1 MAEQKSL
8 FDRLKTLFSTNVI
21 VRNVGGKKLKVI
33 DTARYQADGNPHTS
47 KVIDRY
53 GRLHGTRGTP
63 ISAYNQYNSFSATK
77 IDLYTDYE
85 AMDTDA
91 IISSAL
97 DIYADEC
104 LGSDTLIPL
113 LNDKKFTIKEL
124 YENNVQNFWVY
135 GLDAFGNFTP
145 SLAEKVVYKGKRQTY
160 VVTLDDGT
168 EIVAT
173 DNHVFVKSD
182 NEQVQLKDLKVGDG
196 LMVLPTKNS
205 NTRTMKNYEMIRNFD
220 GKFDYTH
227 RIVSNKVPFLLEE
240 RRQVGTSDLHTHHID
255 FDKRNNE
262 PSNLT
267 VLQRKDHIRLHQN
280 HNTNM
285 WEKRRLDQSWMT
297 YLLEKTRE
305 GHSKYWND
313 STKRLKSEQQKKFM
327 TSFVSD
333 MTHEERCNTFANYGK
348 KNGMFGKGH
357 KLIGKL
363 NGRYNESIVHFE
375 DLDISKVE
383 KFIFK
388 NYNGS
393 FKDNLEEKLRHNY
406 GLPPSQFDKLTKY
419 LCSKYNVKTVQ
430 SLPRKMS
437 FLHYKEMLPIIR
449 KYCIDNGITWREMTD
464 VANQFDISTRQ
475 FRFLIEESGY
485 KTFGKFLQTNNHKIV
500 SIEKGGIVD
509 VYDIVNVGDTHLFA
523 IETNDGGKCYVHNC
537 TLKNDFGN
545 VLTIKTDN
553 DNIRKILQNLFYDI
567 LNIEYNLWPWIRNLC
582 KYGDNYLFLDI
593 KEGLGVTNVVPLS
606 SYEILRDEG
615 TDPEHIY
622 LTKFIYEGPLGKG
635 EFQNYE
641 IAHFRLLGD
650 TNFLPY
656 GKSILE
662 GGRKLYKQLVLME
675 DAMLI
680 HRIMRAP
687 EKRVFKI
694 DIGNIPPAEVDQYM
708 QNIMNQMKKTP
719 VVNEQTGQYNLK
731 YNMQNILEDFYLP
744 VRGGQAG
751 TTIETLPGLQYQAI
765 EDVEYL
771 KNKIFAALK
780 VPKAFLG
787 YDEGL
792 EGKATLAALDIRF
805 ARTIERI
812 QRIVVS
818 ELTKIAIAHLYSQG
832 YENSDLV
839 NFELSLTGPSIIYE
853 QEKIALMKER
863 VDLANSLVESKLLS
877 LKYIY
882 KNIFNL
888 SDDEADFEQNEII
901 EDIKLKFRQSQIES
915 EGNDPQLTKES
926 FGTPH
931 DLATMNIYGG
941 KKSQPI
947 NDIEVPE
954 GGWPGA
960 GRPPEHGST
969 YGTDDSSFG
978 RDPIGKKD
986 ISKTLSLSKKIK
998 HDYKGDSPL
1007 SLEGHELSKE
1017 MEKMIH
1023 SMNSYGIKTKSIIS
1037 ESLKKPD
1044 EKKDQSS
1051 LLDEN
1056 FLLEEM

>member
-1 MAEQKSL
+1 MAQKSI
-8 FDRLKTLFSTNVI
+8 FDRLKTLFSTNVV
-21 VRNVGGKKLKVI
+21 VRNVGGKRLKVI

-63 ISAYNQYNSFSATK
+63 ISVYNQYNSFSATK

-97 DIYADEC
+97 DIYADE
-104 LGSDTLIPL
+104 S
-113 LNDKKFTIKEL
+113 
-124 YENNVQNFWVY
+124 
-135 GLDAFGNFTP
+135 
-145 SLAEKVVYKGKRQTY
+145 
-160 VVTLDDGT
+160 
-168 EIVAT
+168 
-173 DNHVFVKSD
+173 
-182 NEQVQLKDLKVGDG
+182 
-196 LMVLPTKNS
+196 
-205 NTRTMKNYEMIRNFD
+205 
-220 GKFDYTH
+220 
-227 RIVSNKVPFLLEE
+227 
-240 RRQVGTSDLHTHHID
+240 
-255 FDKRNNE
+255 
-262 PSNLT
+262 
-267 VLQRKDHIRLHQN
+267 
-280 HNTNM
+280 
-285 WEKRRLDQSWMT
+285 
-297 YLLEKTRE
+297 
-305 GHSKYWND
+305 
-313 STKRLKSEQQKKFM
+313 
-327 TSFVSD
+327 
-333 MTHEERCNTFANYGK
+333 
-348 KNGMFGKGH
+348 
-357 KLIGKL
+357 
-363 NGRYNESIVHFE
+363 
-375 DLDISKVE
+375 
-383 KFIFK
+383 
-388 NYNGS
+388 
-393 FKDNLEEKLRHNY
+393 
-406 GLPPSQFDKLTKY
+406 
-419 LCSKYNVKTVQ
+419 
-430 SLPRKMS
+430 
-437 FLHYKEMLPIIR
+437 
-449 KYCIDNGITWREMTD
+449 
-464 VANQFDISTRQ
+464 
-475 FRFLIEESGY
+475 
-485 KTFGKFLQTNNHKIV
+485 
-500 SIEKGGIVD
+500 
-509 VYDIVNVGDTHLFA
+509 
-523 IETNDGGKCYVHNC
+523 
-537 TLKNDFGN
+537 TLKNDQGN

-553 DNIRKILQNLFYDI
+553 DNIRKILHNLFYDV
-567 LNIEYNLWPWIRNLC
+567 LNIEYNLWPWVRNLC
-582 KYGDNYLFLDI
+582 KYGDNYLYLDI

-606 SYEILRDEG
+606 PYEMQRDEG

-622 LTKFIYEGPLGKG
+622 MTKFIYEGPLGKG

-641 IAHFRLLGD
+641 VAHFRLLGD

-656 GKSILE
+656 GKSMLE
-662 GGRKLYKQLVLME
+662 GARKLYKQLVLME

-708 QNIMNQMKKTP
+708 ANIMNQMKKTP
-719 VVNEQTGQYNLK
+719 VVNEQTGQYNLR

-751 TTIETLPGLQYQAI
+751 TAIETLPGLQYQAI

-771 KNKIFAALK
+771 KSKIFAALK

-818 ELTKIAIAHLYSQG
+818 ELTKIAIAHLYAQG

-839 NFELSLTGPSIIYE
+839 NFELGLTGPSIVYE

-863 VDLANSLVESKLLS
+863 VDLANSLTEAKLLS

-888 SDDEADFEQNEII
+888 TDDEAEFERNEVI

-915 EGNDPQLTKES
+915 EGNDPALTKES

-931 DLATMNIYGG
+931 DLATMNLSGG
-941 KKSQPI
+941 KNIRKL

-969 YGTDDSSFG
+969 YNTDESPFG
-978 RDPIGKKD
+978 RDPLGKKD
-986 ISKTLSLSKKIK
+986 ISKSIRLDKKIS
-998 HDYKGDSPL
+998 HDYKGGSPL
-1007 SLEGHELSKE
+1007 ALENQELSKE
-1017 MEKMIH
+1017 MTQMVQ
-1023 SMNSYGIKTKSIIS
+1023 SMNGIKIKTKSIIS
-1037 ESLKKPD
+1037 ESLKKPE
-1044 EKKDQSS
+1044 EKKDESS

-1056 FLLEEM
+1056 VLFEEL